1 MTEILVSADQALT
14 RIALVEDGILRELLI
29 EQPQARSRVGDI
41 YLGKVSRVMPGM
53 DAAFVDLG
61 TERAGFIH
69 ASDISAID
77 SAGLEV
83 RQEGLSIGE
92 LVREGQYLLVQII
105 KDEISGK
112 GARLSNHLTLPGRH
126 LVLLPRSTHIGVSQK
141 ITDDAERARLQQLL
155 EESLNGSDWQ
165 GQNAGFIVRTAAAGA
180 EHGDF
185 EEDLGHL
192 YRLWMKLKQRL
203 QRPAAVRCIY
213 SEEPLVVRATR
224 DLINPSVSKIR
235 VDDPS
240 VFSQLCAFFE
250 DTIPHAVALT
260 QLVSRDEGLFS
271 ASAGLRGSIDQ
282 QVVAALQKTVD
293 LPSGGNLLIEQTE
306 SMVTIDVNTGSYLG
320 ARDQAATILTTNI
333 EAAIALA
340 QQLRLR
346 NLGGLIV
353 VDFIDMAQASHQE
366 EVRQALLDELA
377 KDPARTAVGRFSEFG
392 LIEMTRKRSRESLQ
406 RLLQIECEHC
416 SGTGLIHSPG
426 LAPC

>member
-1 MTEILVSADQALT
+1 MTEILVSANQALT

-77 SAGLEV
+77 AAGLEV

-92 LVREGQYLLVQII
+92 LVREGQYLLVQIV

-141 ITDDAERARLQQLL
+141 IVDDAERARLQQLL

-180 EHGDF
+180 EYGDF

-213 SEEPLVVRATR
+213 SEEPIVVRATR

-282 QVVAALQKTVD
+282 QLVAALQKTVD
-293 LPSGGNLLIEQTE
+293 LPSGGNLVIEQTE

-406 RLLQIECEHC
+406 RLLQRECEHC

>member
-1 MTEILVSADQALT
+1 MTEILVSANQALT
-14 RIALVEDGILRELLI
+14 RIALVEDGVLRELMI
-29 EQPQARSRVGDI
+29 EQAQARSRVGDI

-77 SAGLEV
+77 SEGLEV
-83 RQEGLSIGE
+83 RQEGLPIGD
-92 LVREGQYLLVQII
+92 LVREGQYLLVQIV

-126 LVLLPRSTHIGVSQK
+126 LVLLPRSTHVGVSQK
-141 ITDDAERARLQQLL
+141 IVNEAERERLQQLL
-155 EESLNGSDWQ
+155 EESLSCSDWQ
-165 GQNAGFIVRTAAAGA
+165 GQDVGFIVRTAAAGA
-180 EHGDF
+180 ELGDF

-192 YRLWMKLKQRL
+192 YRLWMKLTQRL
-203 QRPAAVRCIY
+203 QRPASVRCIY
-213 SEEPLVVRATR
+213 SEEPIVVRATR

-235 VDDPS
+235 VDDED

-260 QLVSRDEGLFS
+260 QLVSADEGLFS
-271 ASAGLRGSIDQ
+271 ASAGPKGSIDQ
-282 QVVAALQKTVD
+282 QIAAALRKTVD
-293 LPSGGNLLIEQTE
+293 LPSGGNVVIEQTE

-320 ARDQAATILTTNI
+320 SRDQAATILTTNI
-333 EAAIALA
+333 EAAVAVA

-353 VDFIDMAQASHQE
+353 IDFIDMAQTSHQE
-366 EVRQALLDELA
+366 EVRQALLNELSQ
-377 KDPARTAVGRFSEFG
+377 DPARTAVGRFSEFG
-392 LIEMTRKRSRESLQ
+392 LVEMTRKRSRESLQ
-406 RLLQIECEHC
+406 RLLLTECEHC
-416 SGTGLIHSPG
+416 QGAGVISSSEF
-426 LAPC
+426 APC